1 MTTIMTII
9 GCYSRLAL
17 LATALSSLVLS
28 LTSVHC
34 QADSCSVCECRL
46 SNIQVLSHFIDT
58 IINAHVDAKLDALR
72 VNETIAEE
80 LDTIIFA
87 NESGVGAL
95 VETKINDTVSATTA
109 GLFRH
114 SPGKHN
120 LI

>member
-28 LTSVHC
+28 PTFVHC
-34 QADSCSVCECRL
+34 QADSCSVCECSL

-58 IINAHVDAKLDALR
+58 IISAHVDARLDAIR
-72 VNETIAEE
+72 VNETVAEE
-80 LDTIIFA
+80 LDTIFA

-109 GLFRH
+109 GLFQH